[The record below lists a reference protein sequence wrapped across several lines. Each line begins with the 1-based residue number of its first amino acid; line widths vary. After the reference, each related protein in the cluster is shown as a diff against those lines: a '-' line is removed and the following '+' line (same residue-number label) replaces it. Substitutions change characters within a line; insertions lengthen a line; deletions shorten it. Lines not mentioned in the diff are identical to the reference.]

1 MKKFLLFLLCGS
13 LSLLAYGGG
22 DHDHGDHA
30 HAAPAAVLETNA
42 TVPAMT
48 TQSETFELVARLYE
62 DELGLYIDY
71 WSSNA
76 PVLNATVEVELNGRK
91 VPAQFHADHGDYA
104 VDDPDLLKALHAE
117 GEHALIFSIVAGDDV
132 DLLTGEL
139 HVHAE
144 SPVAAM
150 VGGRSLW
157 LLAVVAAVLLIGC
170 GLTVRQVLL
179 ARKSPA
185 GKEQA

>member
-1 MKKFLLFLLCGS
+1 MKNFLFICS
-13 LSLLAYGGG
+13 MLLAAAVHAHGG
-22 DHDHGDHA
+22 DEHKDHA

-42 TVPAMT
+42 AVPTLT

-62 DELGLYIDY
+62 GELGLYIDY
-71 WSSNA
+71 WGSNA
-76 PVLNATVEVELNGRK
+76 PVLNASVEVEFNGRK

-104 VDDPDLLKALHAE
+104 VDDPELLKALHAA

-157 LLAVVAAVLLIGC
+157 LLAVVAAVLLLGC
-170 GLTVRQVLL
+170 GLAVRQVLL
-179 ARKSPA
+179 ARKSPSP
-185 GKEQA
+185 KELA

>member
-1 MKKFLLFLLCGS
+1 MKNFLFICSLLF
-13 LSLLAYGGG
+13 AAAVQAHGG
-22 DHDHGDHA
+22 DEHKDHA

-42 TVPAMT
+42 AVPTLT

-71 WSSNA
+71 WGSNA
-76 PVLNATVEVELNGRK
+76 PVLNASVEVEFNGRK
-91 VPAQFHADHGDYA
+91 APARFHADHGDYA
-104 VDDPDLLKALHAE
+104 VDDPELLKALHAE
-117 GEHALIFSIVAGDDV
+117 GEHALMFSIVAGDDV

-150 VGGRSLW
+150 VGGRGIW
-157 LLAVVAAVLLIGC
+157 LIAVVAAVLLLGC
-170 GLTVRQVLL
+170 GLAVRQVLL
-179 ARKSPA
+179 ARKSNMQ
-185 GKEQA
+185 GEQA